1 MLYRS
6 VVTVIVLVMV
16 WGAAA
21 AQDYYVRT
29 TARKG
34 LSPAPGVGSVEIV
47 PRGTV
52 LHVIGAQG
60 DWLKVN
66 RHGVDLWMT
75 NHPSGRTNFRRV
87 ETTPELHAA
96 SQAPNI
102 DNCCQIGWDCGTDQK
117 QWEDGYHAYQ
127 QAQCGGSEEFD
138 NCCSVG
144 WTCYTYDD
152 WQRGFDAFMYDRT
165 CSAPV
170 PLTQVSSQPVS
181 IGGSVTAGPG
191 DSITVTYP
199 TNLRAS
205 FSLQSR
211 VVTTVAAGSTLRVS
225 GREGRWLKVAW
236 SGREIWLAGWVPMSR
251 AEAGQH
257 SPSALVDNCCFV
269 NRQCTTE
276 QEWIDGFWAY
286 QNNQC
291 PAPGQPQSQGLPLRI
306 DGSHLFVNTIRAT
319 LDLMKQNAPYYYDY
333 VTSGLDRV
341 VQIQPGLDTWGGI
354 GLGGHAYCSGERVYY
369 SARRD
374 AYYGE
379 YDADLVEE
387 AAVMAHEACHCH
399 RGDVEELPCNEQQ
412 MLVAAAIAP
421 DGPNAH
427 IAHGLRMYIRN
438 RIWEAPQLASL
449 LEKPASY
456 YLDFQEPPESSRRR
470 LGA

>member
-1 MLYRS
+1 MVYRS
-6 VVTVIVLVMV
+6 IITVIVLLVLSGV
-16 WGAAA
+16 LA

-47 PRGTV
+47 HKGTV

-66 RHGVDLWMT
+66 RHGEVLWMT
-75 NHPSGRTNFRRV
+75 NHPSGITNFIRL
-87 ETTPELHAA
+87 ETTPDLHALA
-96 SQAPNI
+96 KAPKV
-102 DNCCQIGWDCGTDQK
+102 DNCCQIGWDCGTDQAN
-117 QWEDGYHAYQ
+117 WVEGYQAYQ
-127 QAQCGGSEEFD
+127 YAQCGNVVEFD
-138 NCCSVG
+138 NCCSLG
-144 WTCYTYDD
+144 WSCYTYDD
-152 WQRGFDAFMYDRT
+152 WQRGYDAYMYDRT

-170 PLTQVSSQPVS
+170 PQTQVSSQPVS
-181 IGGSVTAGPG
+181 TGGSVTAGPG
-191 DSITVTYP
+191 DSITMTYP

-205 FSLQSR
+205 YSLQSR

-225 GREGRWLKVAW
+225 GRQGRWLKIDW
-236 SGREIWLAGWVPMSR
+236 GGREVWLAGWVPMTRVVIEPTS
-251 AEAGQH
+251 
-257 SPSALVDNCCFV
+257 SPIDNCCFV
-269 NRQCTTE
+269 NRQCTTD
-276 QEWIDGFWAY
+276 QEWIDGYWAY

-291 PAPGQPQSQGLPLRI
+291 PALGQPQIQSQPLQI
-306 DGSHLFVNTIRAT
+306 DGSRLFVNTIRAT
-319 LDLMKQNAPYYYDY
+319 LDLMKQRAPHYYDY

-341 VQIQPGLDTWGGI
+341 VQISTEGPSTLW
-354 GLGGHAYCSGERVYY
+354 LGGHADCSGERVYY
-369 SARRD
+369 SSRRD

-387 AAVMAHEACHCH
+387 ASVMAHEACHCH

-412 MLVAAAIAP
+412 MLVAAALAP

-456 YLDFQEPPESSRRR
+456 YLDFQEPPESAKFR